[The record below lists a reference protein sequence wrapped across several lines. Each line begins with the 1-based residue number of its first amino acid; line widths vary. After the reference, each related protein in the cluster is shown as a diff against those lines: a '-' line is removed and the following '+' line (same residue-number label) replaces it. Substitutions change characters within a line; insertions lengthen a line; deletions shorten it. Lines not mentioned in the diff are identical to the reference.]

1 MGTRLTE
8 RTNNAVVYIG
18 RHTKLPG
25 IDGASSM
32 TVAARRDVMDRLAEY
47 EDTGLAPEEIAT
59 LKRILDTDLVTVIQA
74 MVEKAPEMVQRALE
88 TMTPAQIEKVLQDSL
103 LKN

>member
-1 MGTRLTE
+1 MGKRLTE
-8 RTNNAVVYIG
+8 RTGTAVVYVG

-47 EDTGLAPEEIAT
+47 EDTGLSPEEIME
-59 LKRILDTDLVTVIQA
+59 L
-74 MVEKAPEMVQRALE
+74 
-88 TMTPAQIEKVLQDSL
+88 LQGNL
-103 LKN
+103 RKN